1 LSKKKKNKK
10 AVKYRPFGDVLGV
23 DTTFVQAAVLLDKVS
38 LDAYNNNNS
47 ELMMEVATSWLQL
60 GALMHAALEGS
71 SSDTEESDGEDKGA
85 AILGFGNTEAR
96 EKAEA
101 VNRERKSQG

>member
-1 LSKKKKNKK
+1 MSRKKKNKK
-10 AVKYRPFGDVLGV
+10 IKYRPFGSVLAV

-38 LDAYNNNNS
+38 LGAYETNNV
-47 ELMMEVATSWLQL
+47 ELMLQVATSWLQL
-60 GALMHAALEGS
+60 GALMHAAF
-71 SSDTEESDGEDKGA
+71 ESDKPEGPEDPEETGA

-101 VNRERKSQG
+101 QNRGRKS

>member
-1 LSKKKKNKK
+1 LSKKKKKM
-10 AVKYRPFGDVLGV
+10 KYRPFGNVLAV

-38 LDAYNNNNS
+38 LGAYESNNS
-47 ELMMEVATSWLQL
+47 ELMMQVATSWLQL
-60 GALMHAALEGS
+60 GALMHAAF
-71 SSDTEESDGEDKGA
+71 ESDKSGGPEDPEEGA

-101 VNRERKSQG
+101 QNRGRKS